1 MPSVTKTLSAI
12 CSTPFI
18 HFRHTPGVPT
28 SENPKRPLGDRRHRQ
43 TGRGEAEP
51 LAPPEWRVGSREIH
65 RTPLPH
71 PPSQKGR
78 GLGET
83 IGFPSSFASGERI
96 NSNHFRQGVYLP
108 KIPRLSRLGRR
119 SPVRRLVVGA
129 LQGGACSP
137 WKAVTRGPPRTSSGT
152 PPGPP
157 RPPWAWRCRWTP
169 AGRPRSC
176 GPSGCQSPRPWRR
189 PPRRR
194 PAPCWG

>member
-1 MPSVTKTLSAI
+1 MPYVIPLSYI
-12 CSTPFI
+12 SGTPQGCQRRKI
-18 HFRHTPGVPT
+18 
-28 SENPKRPLGDRRHRQ
+28 PKRPLGDRRLRQ
-43 TGRGEAEP
+43 TGRGRRSVRLRQSE
-51 LAPPEWRVGSREIH
+51 EWRVESGDMPMASHQTLR
-65 RTPLPH
+65 
-71 PPSQKGR
+71 PSKGR

-119 SPVRRLVVGA
+119 SPVRRLVRGD
-129 LQGGACSP
+129 LKGGRSP
-137 WKAVTRGPPRTSSGT
+137 LFTRELPRTSSGT

-176 GPSGCQSPRPWRR
+176 GPSGCRSPRPWRR